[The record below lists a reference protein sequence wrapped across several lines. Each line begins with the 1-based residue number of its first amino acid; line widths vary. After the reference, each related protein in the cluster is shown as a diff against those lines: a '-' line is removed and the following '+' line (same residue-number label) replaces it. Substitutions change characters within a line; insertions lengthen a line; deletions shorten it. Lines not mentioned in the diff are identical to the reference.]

1 MGERR
6 IVSSLRPLVAVAAVV
21 LVACAS
27 TPTRES
33 MGEYIDDSLI
43 TSRVRTALIA
53 DPKVDS
59 DEIKIETFKGTV
71 QLSGFAES
79 PDEGARA
86 ADLASRVPGVREV
99 KNDIR
104 DKAAADLSSR

>member
-1 MGERR
+1 MTARR
-6 IVSSLRPLVAVAAVV
+6 ISHAMRLLVAVAAVA

-33 MGEYIDDSLI
+33 AGEYLDDSVI
-43 TSRVRTALIA
+43 TSRVRTALVT
-53 DPKVDS
+53 DPEVHS
-59 DEIKIETFKGTV
+59 TEIEIETFKGTV
-71 QLSGFAES
+71 QLSGFARN
-79 PDEGARA
+79 PDEMARA
-86 ADLASRVPGVREV
+86 ADIASRVPGVREV

>member
-1 MGERR
+1 MSGRR
-6 IVSSLRPLVAVAAVV
+6 ITQVARPLIAVAAIA

-33 MGEYIDDSLI
+33 MGEYMDDSLI
-43 TSRVRTALIA
+43 TSRVRTALVT
-53 DPKVDS
+53 DPEVHS
-59 DEIKIETFKGTV
+59 TEIQVETFKGTV
-71 QLSGFAES
+71 QLSGFARS
-79 PDEGARA
+79 PDEMARA

-104 DKAAADLSSR
+104 DKAAADLSGK